1 MMQPFNYT
9 ETELESGTHK
19 LNLHIP
25 VRHGFTPDLQIDV
38 SKVTKPEVLRPVVR
52 LHATEAGIA
61 SEPLI
66 TVVPNPRGVLI
77 QVEGL
82 RTMLNILTG
91 GNALAVECSSPQR
104 TEIVMPSLPQ
114 AFYRVV
120 PDRIVYE
127 LLLPVG
133 DKHSIQSLPLTGMNT
148 DVTFDHVGAL
158 VQRSICAPIFLP
170 VVQALNSMLTV
181 RELARTVLPE
191 MMERYDT
198 LMPSGAVVEV
208 VETKE
213 VKTSLPYID
222 FATACGDWQTHMLM
236 LKHSVRVGVGKRNLK
251 GRRLILEYTT
261 IDCLSYI
268 IPEVPSHVIPHLQI
282 NKFAKAA
289 HLWKIY
295 PTCYRAGIAGSTEKY
310 NLSEY
315 EL

>member
-1 MMQPFNYT
+1 
-9 ETELESGTHK
+9 
-19 LNLHIP
+19 
-25 VRHGFTPDLQIDV
+25 
-38 SKVTKPEVLRPVVR
+38 
-52 LHATEAGIA
+52 
-61 SEPLI
+61 
-66 TVVPNPRGVLI
+66 
-77 QVEGL
+77 
-82 RTMLNILTG
+82 
-91 GNALAVECSSPQR
+91 
-104 TEIVMPSLPQ
+104 MPSLPQ
-114 AFYRVV
+114 AFYRVI

-133 DKHSIQSLPLTGMNT
+133 DKHSIQSIPMTGMNT

-158 VQRSICAPIFLP
+158 VQRTSCATIFLP

-213 VKTSLPYID
+213 IKTSLPYID

-236 LKHSVRVGVGKRNLK
+236 LKHSVRVGVGKRNPK

-261 IDCLSYI
+261 IDCLSYV
-268 IPEVPSHVIPHLQI
+268 IPEVPNHVVPHLQI

-289 HLWKIY
+289 HQWKIY
-295 PTCYRAGIAGSTEKY
+295 PTCYRAGIAGSTERY

>member
-1 MMQPFNYT
+1 MMQPFSFT

-19 LNLHIP
+19 LNFHIP
-25 VRHGFTPDLQIDV
+25 VRRGFAPDLQLDV
-38 SKVTKPEVLRPVVR
+38 SKVSKPEVLRPVVR
-52 LHATEAGIA
+52 LHMTEPGLATDPSI
-61 SEPLI
+61 I
-66 TVVPNPRGVLI
+66 VVPNPRGALI
-77 QVEGL
+77 RVEGL
-82 RTMLNILTG
+82 RTMLDLLTG

-114 AFYRVV
+114 AFYRVI

-133 DKHSIQSLPLTGMNT
+133 DKHSIQSIPMTGMNT

-158 VQRSICAPIFLP
+158 VQRTSCATIFLP

-198 LMPSGAVVEV
+198 LMPSSAVVEV

-222 FATACGDWQTHMLM
+222 FATACGDWQAHMLM
-236 LKHSVRVGVGKRNLK
+236 LKNSVRVGVGKRNTK
-251 GRRLILEYTT
+251 GRRLILEYATV
-261 IDCLSYI
+261 DCLSYV
-268 IPEVPSHVIPHLQI
+268 IPEVSNHVIPHLQI
-282 NKFAKAA
+282 SKFSKAA
-289 HLWKIY
+289 AGWKIY
-295 PTCYRAGIAGSTEKY
+295 PTCYRAGIAGSAARY

>member
-1 MMQPFNYT
+1 MMKPFSFT

-19 LNLHIP
+19 LIFQLP
-25 VRHGFTPDLQIDV
+25 VRHGFASDLQLDA
-38 SKVTKPEVLRPVVR
+38 SKIAKPEVLRPVIR
-52 LHATEAGIA
+52 LHMTESGNT

-66 TVVPNPRGVLI
+66 TVVPNTRGALI

-114 AFYRVV
+114 AFYKVI

-133 DKHSIQSLPLTGMNT
+133 DKHSIQSIPMVGTTT
-148 DVTFDHVGAL
+148 DITFDHVGAL
-158 VQRSICAPIFLP
+158 IQRSICAPVFLP
-170 VVQALNSMLTV
+170 VVQALTSMITV

-198 LMPSGAVVEV
+198 LMPSSAVVEV

-222 FATACGDWQTHMLM
+222 FATACGDWQTHLIM
-236 LKHSVRVGVGKRNLK
+236 LKNSVRVGVGKRQPK
-251 GRRLILEYTT
+251 GRLILEYTT
-261 IDCLSYI
+261 VDCLSYV
-268 IPEVPSHVIPHLQI
+268 IPEVPNHVVPHLQI
-282 NKFAKAA
+282 SRFSKAA
-289 HLWKIY
+289 HHWKIY
-295 PTCYRAGIAGSTEKY
+295 PTCYRAGLAGSTERY
-310 NLSEY
+310 NLAEY